1 MNTLEQQ
8 VIQDEFESFMN
19 DISTLAYGYSK
30 PFYWIRFPDGKVQH
44 MITKGKLMAS
54 MAVLRMNYPYINF
67 KLEGKLPEKKG
78 RRHVYS
84 PEA

>member
-1 MNTLEQQ
+1 MSNMT
-8 VIQDEFESFMN
+8 VISEDELDALASELRT
-19 DISTLAYGYSK
+19 ISYGYSK
-30 PFYWIRFPDGKVQH
+30 PFYWFRYPDGRTQH
-44 MITKGKLMAS
+44 MITKGKLLAS

-78 RRHVYS
+78 RRHVHS

>member
-1 MNTLEQQ
+1 MNTMT
-8 VIQDEFESFMN
+8 VITEDELDEFVADLN
-19 DISTLAYGYSK
+19 TISYGYSK
-30 PFYWIRFPDGKVQH
+30 PFYWLRFPDGKVQH

-78 RRHVYS
+78 RRHVHS

>member
-1 MNTLEQQ
+1 MNEAVVLS
-8 VIQDEFESFMN
+8 QDESAEMWYELRT
-19 DISTLAYGYSK
+19 ISYGYSK

-78 RRHVYS
+78 RRHVHS